1 MELANDQCEFISG
14 KKNGKILRIMN
25 TASVWIKLLP
35 FNEFNFYV
43 DIYSEYPPEATNGL
57 KLLEDELPSQTEF
70 YIPETYHKRVIGAGG
85 STVQGIMRKYNVFV
99 KFSGSHDINPN
110 GFAYLKSPNVLIRCP
125 AKNSK
130 EIAPA
135 KEELLDTVLDRSQE
149 HGTTF
154 VKLTRSHMR
163 ILLNSHLEFVSEIE
177 SKTNTIVELPEES
190 EYENYQQK
198 LLIRGYMDSSDGAAR
213 LVKTKLPEDYEFKV
227 AQSSKFHEL
236 VNENSG
242 DFYQRIVLPF
252 KLALKIE
259 TLVNYEPEHT
269 SEEAPYHQILLSFA
283 QENSVGLE
291 DAIQALTVFLRDKG
305 LDIIDRGE
313 YHTDPIVPGSQGTV
327 SSQSSSSFG
336 GGFNGSNKRRN
347 RAHTMGGNNDRPFYN
362 NHRGS
367 HGHSRGPSLDSRDN
381 YSTPT
386 RDRYNRGMHRSGNS
400 HHSHSNSTGGMV
412 TPNNSGM
419 QNNKMSNNGGN
430 SRFGN
435 PNSGRPRSESY
446 DRFNN
451 HQPPPPPPPQ
461 QQQQGSGRRGNN
473 FPSGQQMSP
482 GSMSGYR
489 HEDIRGSS
497 HPYRKGPMPTPPQ
510 RRTSGYRNGSGGSNY
525 PPSGNNNEV
534 NDNSNDRYYEEQ
546 RPSYSQG
553 YRSPGYRNHAPSPS
567 HQQQPSS
574 QQPMYNQ
581 GPQQQSSQG
590 YHDYPPPPPPP
601 PQQQQQVPVRYTNS
615 YNNDPHQR
623 SGRHMQ
629 NSSQGGPAPYYSSR
643 NNSANSNNSNN
654 SSSSNQGSGRGG
666 SSNYHELSPPP
677 PPPPGS
683 SGSMQSSQ
691 MGMNNGNNNNQRY
704 YNNNGGDRYN
714 NGGGNNNNGN
724 NNNNSNR
731 GRYDYENRGRRYNY

>member
-1 MELANDQCEFISG
+1 
-14 KKNGKILRIMN
+14 MN

-99 KFSGSHDINPN
+99 KFSGSYDINPN
-110 GFAYLKSPNVLIRCP
+110 GYAYLKSPNVLIRCP

-163 ILLNSHLEFVSEIE
+163 ILLSNHLDFVSEIE
-177 SKTNTIVELPEES
+177 SKTNTIVELPDES

-213 LVKTKLPEDYEFKV
+213 LIKTKLPEDYEFKV

-242 DFYQRIVLPF
+242 DFYQKIVLPF

-327 SSQSSSSFG
+327 SSQSSSGFG
-336 GGFNGSNKRRN
+336 GGFNNPNKRRN
-347 RAHTMGGNNDRPFYN
+347 RAHTMGGTNDRPFYN
-362 NHRGS
+362 NNRGPQN
-367 HGHSRGPSLDSRDN
+367 HSRGPSLDSRDN
-381 YSTPT
+381 YTTPT
-386 RDRYNRGMHRSGNS
+386 RDSRYNRGMHRSGSS
-400 HHSHSNSTGGMV
+400 HHGHSNSTGGMAA
-412 TPNNSGM
+412 PNNNGM
-419 QNNKMSNNGGN
+419 QNNKMSNNGGNN

-446 DRFNN
+446 DRFNS
-451 HQPPPPPPPQ
+451 HQTSQPPPPPQ
-461 QQQQGSGRRGNN
+461 QQGGSRRGNN
-473 FPSGQQMSP
+473 FSSGPQMSP

-510 RRTSGYRNGSGGSNY
+510 RRTSGYRNGNSGSNY
-525 PPSGNNNEV
+525 SPSGNSNDV

-546 RPSYSQG
+546 RSSYSQG
-553 YRSPGYRNHAPSPS
+553 YRSPGYRNHAPSPG
-567 HQQQPSS
+567 HQQQPPSS
-574 QQPMYNQ
+574 QQQPIYGQ
-581 GPQQQSSQG
+581 GHQHSSQG

-601 PQQQQQVPVRYTNS
+601 QQQVPVRYSNN

-629 NSSQGGPAPYYSSR
+629 NSSQGGGPAPYYSNR
-643 NNSANSNNSNN
+643 NNSANGNNN
-654 SSSSNQGSGRGG
+654 SSGNSGSGRGG
-666 SSNYHELSPPP
+666 SSNYHEMSPPP
-677 PPPPGS
+677 PPPPPGG

-691 MGMNNGNNNNQRY
+691 MGMNNGNQRY

-714 NGGGNNNNGN
+714 NG
-724 NNNNSNR
+724 NNNSNNR
-731 GRYDYENRGRRYNY
+731 GGYDYENRGRRYNY